1 MVDRIKQ
8 IMEFKQMSIAAFA
21 DMINVNRSSMTH
33 IFNGRNQP
41 SLDIAKKILNAF
53 PDVSTEW
60 LIMGVG
66 SMTHPIAANSNT
78 SVPATSIVDNMR
90 QTELFADASE
100 DEDEPEVTPIVPAVE
115 PTIEMES
122 EPVSVPYSS
131 PEPLDQPVS
140 RVSTPPT
147 VGVPNVQVPTPPVP
161 KTRRSSES
169 HNSGRDSKRER
180 ISNSQG
186 DKKLMKIVFFYDD
199 RSFEEYFPS

>member
-8 IMEFKQMSIAAFA
+8 IMDYKQMSIAAFS
-21 DMINVNRSSMTH
+21 DKINVNRSSMTH

-53 PDVSTEW
+53 PDISTEW

-66 SMTHPIAANSNT
+66 KMTQTVAIADS
-78 SVPATSIVDNMR
+78 SPDPVTSIVDNMR
-90 QTELFADASE
+90 QTELFADASVGSIE
-100 DEDEPEVTPIVPAVE
+100 TAAEPFAPVVEPIAVETEAVPEPEPIAAQESVVGTHQAVE
-115 PTIEMES
+115 A
-122 EPVSVPYSS
+122 PVVPSV
-131 PEPLDQPVS
+131 V
-140 RVSTPPT
+140 PPT
-147 VGVPNVQVPTPPVP
+147 TR
-161 KTRRSSES
+161 TRRSSES

-186 DKKLMKIVFFYDD
+186 DKKLVKIVFFYDD